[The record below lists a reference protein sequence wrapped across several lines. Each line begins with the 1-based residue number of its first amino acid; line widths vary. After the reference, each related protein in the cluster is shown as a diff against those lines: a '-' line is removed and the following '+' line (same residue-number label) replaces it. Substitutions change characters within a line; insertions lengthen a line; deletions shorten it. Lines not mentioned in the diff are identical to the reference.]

1 MKKSIAT
8 KILLM
13 LMVGMLVLLTG
24 CGSNIKADNPNLGVY
39 EATTGEVNG
48 IKVNISDV
56 FEGGFTIEL
65 KAGGKA
71 TITSK
76 DESGNFKW
84 TLEGEKFHGEDSQT
98 SLDGTLKDGV
108 LVLENVQDS
117 GVTMTLVCKEIAGS
131 DDEEEK

>member
-76 DESGNFKW
+76 DESGSFKW

-108 LVLENVQDS
+108 LVLEDVQGS